1 MKIVIINSLGKEQ
14 FLKCYNSLKKTID
27 INKHNVHK
35 FPEKKTRGYT
45 LNAILKKFGTNEN
58 ILIVADDIEFTQGWY
73 EKLIRNESR
82 NVGC

>member
-35 FPEKKTRGYT
+35 FPEK
-45 LNAILKKFGTNEN
+45 N
-58 ILIVADDIEFTQGWY
+58 
-73 EKLIRNESR
+73 
-82 NVGC
+82 